1 MAGKY
6 NLDEIKT
13 EIKKDM
19 AMNSAF
25 IEAWEKVTFPT
36 KKDGKPFAVMS
47 KNISGAKY
55 TLESYAMQPGEYE
68 LTVYT
73 HNNDCGYIY
82 DTIKAH
88 ELIRYMKDETMLSK
102 TENYMPEQSYL
113 EQVYCYD
120 IEDIKNAVQRR
131 IDYLKEYNKDL
142 ENQLASIDNIF
153 HNFRNA
159 YDAAIKQLKSD
170 CAVFNHTNTY
180 YAVKDTVINRYPYV

>member
-19 AMNSAF
+19 ARNSAF
-25 IEAWEKVTFPT
+25 IEAWERVTFPT

-73 HNNDCGYIY
+73 HAPACGYIY

-88 ELIRYMKDETMLSK
+88 ELIRYMKDEKMIAK
-102 TENYMPEQSYL
+102 TKNYAL
-113 EQVYCYD
+113 L
-120 IEDIKNAVQRR
+120 R
-131 IDYLKEYNKDL
+131 KD
-142 ENQLASIDNIF
+142 D
-153 HNFRNA
+153 
-159 YDAAIKQLKSD
+159 
-170 CAVFNHTNTY
+170 
-180 YAVKDTVINRYPYV
+180 